1 MRWKLSPAAAGPGFR
16 RPVSFAGQETQLRI
30 PEGVLLGHAL
40 VARVADSLGIRVFF
54 IKGPTSVIQG
64 LRRAKISADVDVFVA
79 PSDLD
84 VLMQALQSRGWRERP
99 SDPDNVTFP
108 KHSVTLDHPEW
119 PCCVDVH
126 FRFPGMEKPASS
138 CFETL
143 WASTIHLQL
152 AGQRLKVPTK
162 ILGALFLA
170 LHALRSPELP
180 ACRQELQYL
189 AGVIRRESQSEALL
203 QLATVTGALAA
214 VRPFLETLL
223 PESISPA
230 WPEPSQEWRNRVA
243 AQAPGS
249 ARIIA
254 IVQASWRDKPKML
267 WRAVLPRTEVFLTGN
282 IYADL
287 SVLGRLNQ
295 HWGRWVRFFRDIPS
309 VLRDLRHL
317 P

>member
-1 MRWKLSPAAAGPGFR
+1 MTFP
-16 RPVSFAGQETQLRI
+16 GQETQLRI

-40 VARVADSLGIRVFF
+40 VSRVADSLGIRVFF
-54 IKGPTSVIQG
+54 IKGPASVIQG
-64 LRRAKISADVDVFVA
+64 LRQAKVSADVDVFVA
-79 PSDLD
+79 PSDLHP
-84 VLMQALQSRGWRERP
+84 LMQALQSRGWRERP
-99 SDPDNVTFP
+99 SDPDNITFP

-119 PCCVDVH
+119 PCCIDVH
-126 FRFPGMEKPASS
+126 FRFPGMEEPSGS

-143 WASTIHLQL
+143 WANTTHVQL

-162 ILGALFLA
+162 VLGTLFLA

-189 AGVIRRESQSEALL
+189 AGVARQGSQSEALL
-203 QLATVTGALAA
+203 ELATATGALAA
-214 VRPFLETLL
+214 VRPFLEALL
-223 PESISPA
+223 PESVVPA
-230 WPEPSQEWRNRVA
+230 WPEPSQEWRNRVT

-267 WRAVLPRTEVFLTGN
+267 WRAVFPRTEVFLTGN

-295 HWGRWVRFFRDIPS
+295 HRGRWVRFFRDIPS
-309 VLRDLRHL
+309 LLRDLRHL

>member
-1 MRWKLSPAAAGPGFR
+1 MMFNDK
-16 RPVSFAGQETQLRI
+16 ETQLSL

-40 VARVADSLGIRVFF
+40 VARLADSFGIRVFF
-54 IKGPTSVIQG
+54 IKGPASVIQG
-64 LRRAKISADVDVFVA
+64 LRRAKISADVDVIVA

-99 SDPDNVTFP
+99 SDPDNITFP
-108 KHSVTLDHPEW
+108 KHSVTLNHPEW
-119 PCCVDVH
+119 PCCIDVH

-138 CFETL
+138 CFETM
-143 WASTIHLQL
+143 WASTTDLQL

-162 ILGALFLA
+162 VLGTLFLA

-189 AGVIRRESQSEALL
+189 AGVTWQESRSEALL
-203 QLATVTGALAA
+203 ELATATGALAA
-214 VRPFLETLL
+214 VRPFLESLL

-254 IVQASWRDKPKML
+254 IVQASWRDKPKLL

-295 HWGRWVRFFRDIPS
+295 HRGRWVRFFRDLPS
-309 VLRDLRHL
+309 LLRDLRHL